1 MLRALSRH
9 RIGKVRKGRLPVGI
23 VTRLRPSGLGH
34 SLGGPARALVPLL
47 VLAALIAV
55 AALSADPSR
64 AQNSVTLISNMG
76 KSDHAAM
83 GAMASQAFTT
93 GSDGPEYVITD
104 VSIKLGWAGSSRNI
118 RLWIFTVGE
127 DGLPETKLYKL
138 KIPDYLQPNGTNKF
152 EAPEGA
158 RLKKDTAYTVVIAG
172 NTLKTLPDRDFYHT
186 TATGEDEG
194 GATGWS
200 IADNQYIRSV
210 ISEDWRRPLNPSVV
224 KMRIQGYAYTP
235 SDDATLESLKLEDAS
250 DDSPISLDPGYTSFT
265 YSALA
270 TNEVDTITIW
280 ATPNHSGASVAY
292 YDPSTFDEDNWLGT
306 LIPDADDEKDGHQVA
321 ISPGANEF
329 RVVVTAEDGNR
340 AAPHYVQV
348 WRELYEPTTGLVSN
362 TGQKRQGGTRVGNNH
377 AGAVSP
383 EEVWSVAQQFRTG
396 DNPGGY
402 ALTNVVAGL
411 MNVGADST
419 PKVSIYTHASGGPGA
434 SLYVLTNPATF
445 ASLAT
450 NTFTAP
456 ASATLDANTR
466 YWIVFE
472 NENEAV
478 GYDNQYYL
486 GSTVFDRED
495 PGAASGWTIGNG
507 HMRAADGGSW
517 SSTHTY
523 PWTLLVA
530 VEGAAERQ
538 MRGRSGRG
546 VPRQSPLTATFL
558 NPPASHDGVN
568 AYTLRIEFNQ
578 EVEISPNDL
587 RDHALAARGGT
598 VRCVKRVDDSKD
610 LFDVDV
616 SPDGDG
622 PVTVSLGPTPTDCTA
637 RGAVC
642 TANGVSLAMPVAANV
657 PGPSTRRSRSVNSA
671 ATGAP
676 SISGVARVGETLT
689 ADTSNIAD
697 ADGLTNVS
705 YDYQW
710 ISNDGS
716 ADSADIADATGSTY
730 TLVDADQGK
739 TIKVQV
745 NFTDDGGNAE
755 TLTSAATGAV
765 AAAANSAA
773 TGAPSISGVARVGE
787 TLTADTS
794 NIADAD
800 GLTNVSYAY
809 QWISNDGSADL
820 EITDANG
827 SAYTLQDA
835 DQGKTI
841 KVEVSFTD
849 DRGNAETLTSAATA
863 TVALP
868 LLTVKLEKP
877 AASHDGSS
885 EFTFHIRFSENF
897 PLGFKTLRNHA
908 FEVTNG
914 DITKARRKLESSSIL
929 WKMVVEPDSS
939 SDVTIVLPATTDC
952 TAQGAICT
960 ADGRKLSNSLDF
972 TVPGPQ

>member
-23 VTRLRPSGLGH
+23 LTRLRPSGLGH
-34 SLGGPARALVPLL
+34 SPGGAVRALAPLL

-64 AQNSVTLISNMG
+64 AQNSVTLISNLG
-76 KSDHAAM
+76 KSDGIAT
-83 GAMASQAFTT
+83 GSMASQAFTT
-93 GSDGPEYVITD
+93 GSVGPEYIITD
-104 VSIKLGWAGSSRNI
+104 VSIKLGNSGSFRTI
-118 RLWIFTVGE
+118 RLWIFTVDK

-138 KIPDYLQPNGTNKF
+138 TLPQFLRPDQVNTFK
-152 EAPEGA
+152 APEGA
-158 RLKKDTAYTVVIAG
+158 RLKKDTTYAVVIAG
-172 NTLKTLPDRDFYHT
+172 NTLKSMPDRNYYHT
-186 TATGEDEG
+186 SATGEDDG

-200 IADNQYIRSV
+200 IANKRHYRSLL
-210 ISEDWRRPLNPSVV
+210 SEDWQTSQTVV

-235 SDDATLESLKLEDAS
+235 SDDASLESLKLEDAS

-270 TNEVDTITIW
+270 TDDVDTVTIW
-280 ATPNHSGASVAY
+280 ATPNHSGATVAY
-292 YDPSTFDEDNWLGT
+292 YDPSAYDEENWLGT
-306 LIPDADDEKDGHQVA
+306 LIPDADGAKDGHQVA
-321 ISPGANEF
+321 ISPGSNEF

-348 WRELYEPTTGLVSN
+348 WRELYAPTSGLVSN

-377 AGAVSP
+377 EGAVSP
-383 EEVWSVAQQFRTG
+383 AEVWSVAQQFRTG

-419 PKVSIYTHASGGPGA
+419 PKVSIYTHASGGPGT

-472 NENEAV
+472 NENTSV

-486 GSTVFDRED
+486 GSTIFDQED

-507 HMRAADGGSW
+507 HMRSADGGSW
-517 SSTHTY
+517 SSAYTY

-538 MRGRSGRG
+538 MRGRPGRG
-546 VPRQSPLTATFL
+546 VPRQSPLTAEFL

-578 EVEISPNDL
+578 EVEISPDDL

-622 PVTVSLGPTPTDCTA
+622 PVTVSLGPTPPDCTA

-642 TANGVSLAMPVAANV
+642 TANGVSLAIPVAANV
-657 PGPSTRRSRSVNSA
+657 PGPNTSRSRSVNSA

-697 ADGLTNVS
+697 ADGLANVS

-716 ADSADIADATGSTY
+716 TDSDISGATSSTY
-730 TLVDADQGK
+730 TLQDADQGK

-745 NFTDDGGNAE
+745 SFTDDDGNSE
-755 TLTSAATGAV
+755 TLTSAATATV
-765 AAAANSAA
+765 AASANSAA

-800 GLTNVSYAY
+800 GLANVSYAY
-809 QWISNDGSADL
+809 QWISNDGSADS

-841 KVEVSFTD
+841 KVQVSFTD

-914 DITKARRKLESSSIL
+914 DMTKARRKLESSSIL

-952 TAQGAICT
+952 TALGAICT

-972 TVPGPQ
+972 TVPGP

>member
-1 MLRALSRH
+1 
-9 RIGKVRKGRLPVGI
+9 
-23 VTRLRPSGLGH
+23 
-34 SLGGPARALVPLL
+34 
-47 VLAALIAV
+47 
-55 AALSADPSR
+55 
-64 AQNSVTLISNMG
+64 
-76 KSDHAAM
+76 
-83 GAMASQAFTT
+83 
-93 GSDGPEYVITD
+93 
-104 VSIKLGWAGSSRNI
+104 
-118 RLWIFTVGE
+118 
-127 DGLPETKLYKL
+127 
-138 KIPDYLQPNGTNKF
+138 
-152 EAPEGA
+152 
-158 RLKKDTAYTVVIAG
+158 
-172 NTLKTLPDRDFYHT
+172 
-186 TATGEDEG
+186 
-194 GATGWS
+194 
-200 IADNQYIRSV
+200 
-210 ISEDWRRPLNPSVV
+210 
-224 KMRIQGYAYTP
+224 
-235 SDDATLESLKLEDAS
+235 
-250 DDSPISLDPGYTSFT
+250 
-265 YSALA
+265 
-270 TNEVDTITIW
+270 
-280 ATPNHSGASVAY
+280 
-292 YDPSTFDEDNWLGT
+292 
-306 LIPDADDEKDGHQVA
+306 
-321 ISPGANEF
+321 
-329 RVVVTAEDGNR
+329 
-340 AAPHYVQV
+340 
-348 WRELYEPTTGLVSN
+348 
-362 TGQKRQGGTRVGNNH
+362 
-377 AGAVSP
+377 
-383 EEVWSVAQQFRTG
+383 
-396 DNPGGY
+396 
-402 ALTNVVAGL
+402 

-419 PKVSIYTHASGGPGA
+419 PKVSIYTHASGGPGT

-486 GSTVFDRED
+486 GSTIFDQED
-495 PGAASGWTIGNG
+495 AGAASGWTIGNG
-507 HMRAADGGSW
+507 HMRSADGGSW
-517 SSTHTY
+517 SSEYTY
-523 PWTLLVA
+523 PWSLLVA
-530 VEGAAERQ
+530 VEGAAQQQ

-546 VPRQSPLTATFL
+546 QPGQSPLTATFL

-568 AYTLRIEFNQ
+568 AYTLRLEFTQ
-578 EVEISPNDL
+578 DVEISPDDL

-657 PGPSTRRSRSVNSA
+657 PGPSPSPAVNSAATGAPSISGVARVGETLTADTSNIADADGLANVSYAYQWISNDGSADSDISGATSSTYTLQDADQGKTIKVQVSFTDDGGNAETLTSAATATVAAAANSA

-716 ADSADIADATGSTY
+716 ADSDISGATSSTY
-730 TLVDADQGK
+730 TLQDADQGK

-745 NFTDDGGNAE
+745 SFTDDGGNAE
-755 TLTSAATGAV
+755 TLTSPATGAV

-794 NIADAD
+794 GIADAD

-809 QWISNDGSADL
+809 QWISNDGSADSD
-820 EITDANG
+820 ISGAT
-827 SAYTLQDA
+827 SSTYTLQDA

-841 KVEVSFTD
+841 KVQVSFTD

-863 TVALP
+863 TVPLP
-868 LLTVKLEKP
+868 LLTVKLERP

-885 EFTFHIRFSENF
+885 EFNFFIRFSENF

-914 DITKARRKLESSSIL
+914 DMTKARRQLESSSIL
-929 WKMVVEPDSS
+929 WKMVVEPDSD

-952 TAQGAICT
+952 TARGAICT
-960 ADGRKLSNSLDF
+960 ADGRKLSNSLEF
-972 TVPGPQ
+972 TVPGPQQGGTPQTPGRPR